1 MWQPRPQA
9 TPTSRYNVEN
19 VRVALGMRLKNYL
32 MCVDDLNINAIY
44 LIAFECKFQRHFL
57 SWEHLVH
64 WLWFQQAV
72 MRCECEANQ
81 DYSYY
86 GDGVWILFVGT

>member
-1 MWQPRPQA
+1 M
-9 TPTSRYNVEN
+9 
-19 VRVALGMRLKNYL
+19 
-32 MCVDDLNINAIY
+32 DDLNINAIY
-44 LIAFECKFQRHFL
+44 LIAFECKFQCHFL

-72 MRCECEANQ
+72 MRYECETNQ

-86 GDGVWILFVGT
+86 GDGVWILFVRT